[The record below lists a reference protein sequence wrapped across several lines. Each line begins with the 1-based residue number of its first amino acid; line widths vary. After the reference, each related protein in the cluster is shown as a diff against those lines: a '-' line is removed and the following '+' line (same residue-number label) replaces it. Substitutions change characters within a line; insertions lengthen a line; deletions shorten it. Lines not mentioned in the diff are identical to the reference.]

1 MAVITKKAKGK
12 LKMMR
17 RFMLVLAMVGGLLV
31 MAGCNTV
38 AGFGQDIT
46 NSARA
51 VQRVL

>member
-1 MAVITKKAKGK
+1 MLAVT
-12 LKMMR
+12 
-17 RFMLVLAMVGGLLV
+17 MVGGLLV

-38 AGFGQDIT
+38 AGLGQDIT